1 MRRPL
6 PEAGIAGV
14 DCRKPPATTC
24 PGARSCAAA
33 WPLRRRSPRAASR
46 PSPPIPDAR
55 SRVIV
60 HASPGGI
67 SDTVARYTARG
78 LNEQFGTP
86 VICENR
92 VGAMGAVA
100 FAAVRAA
107 EPDGYTVGYTPVEF
121 SIMPHLRY
129 TPISFDDYD
138 LLARH
143 HRAPAALA
151 VPASSPYTSLD
162 GFITAMRAGDRLAL
176 GSAGPASVWHIA
188 GLALAR
194 TLGRHFVYAPFPGS
208 GPTVTALL
216 GHHLDAV
223 IAAVAE
229 VQAVVRAGAVRL
241 LGVMGDE
248 RSSIFPDV
256 PTFRERGLDLHF
268 EAWGGFMTPRGVPA
282 DRLARLERSILTAF
296 QAPAFLAYCRT
307 AGIDVAILDADA
319 FRRFVAAE
327 SDRFARIVREEGLV
341 PA

>member
-6 PEAGIAGV
+6 PEAGIPGLDLEEAGGHDV
-14 DCRKPPATTC
+14 PRRTFL
-24 PGARSCAAA
+24 RSCLAIPAAV
-33 WPLRRRSPRAASR
+33 AAGCQQAEPAYPGR
-46 PSPPIPDAR
+46 ET
-55 SRVIV
+55 RVIV

-78 LNEQFGTP
+78 LNEQFGMP

-121 SIMPHLRY
+121 SIIPHLRY

-194 TLGRHFVYAPFPGS
+194 TLGRTFVYAPFPGS